1 MAKKKVSGSSLT
13 MPFFNLSSLKPVETL
28 TEIFFLNDDLFALFR
43 LSHPVLVHRHLVTIF
58 TLIGQ
63 WCFSDVPKKT
73 AHWHLCD
80 VPKSLYTDDSSSQA
94 KEVMFFQN
102 ISLYVVN
109 ITFTCYCYHNIFTC
123 CQACQKNSGTK
134 AWRGENPCKICNDRR
149 DEGPSTLWSR
159 QHCCCWKVWK
169 VWVSKMLYG
178 AWCGKVYIHSIQL
191 QIW

>member
-1 MAKKKVSGSSLT
+1 MMIFLPFSDSPIQSSCTDTLS
-13 MPFFNLSSLKPVETL
+13 LSSPSSDSNASLMSLKRQRIDNAFVM
-28 TEIFFLNDDLFALFR
+28 
-43 LSHPVLVHRHLVTIF
+43 S
-58 TLIGQ
+58 
-63 WCFSDVPKKT
+63 
-73 AHWHLCD
+73 
-80 VPKSLYTDDSSSQA
+80 PKSLHTDYSSSQA

-149 DEGPSTLWSR
+149 DEGPSTPWSR
-159 QHCCCWKVWK
+159 QHCCCWNVWK

-178 AWCGKVYIHSIQL
+178 AWFGKVYIHSIQL